1 MVLPKSE
8 RNMGRYVLV
17 TPAHNEELFIVKTI
31 ESMVAQAVKP
41 VAWIVVN
48 DGSTDSTARLVEKY
62 KARHSF
68 IKLINVERSG
78 DRNFGNKVHAFNQG
92 LEQARHFEHDF
103 IGNLDADISF
113 ESDYF
118 QRLLAEF
125 QKDPALGLAGGMVAS
140 YIDGVFVRQEVSL
153 DSVAGAVQLFRRSCF
168 EQMGGYVALPLG
180 GIDAAAEI
188 MARMKGWK
196 VRTVPELSVLEHRRT
211 GSAKASPLGNR
222 VREGRRLYSLGYD
235 WRFFSLRC
243 VYRSMERPRIIGS
256 GAAIVG
262 FLLGM
267 LRQEPIVLAPEVVRF
282 LRTEQRQKC
291 LQKLRLLH

>member
-1 MVLPKSE
+1 
-8 RNMGRYVLV
+8 MGRYIVI
-17 TPAHNEELFIVKTI
+17 TPARNEELFIEKTA
-31 ESMVAQAVKP
+31 ESMIAQAAKP
-41 VAWIVVN
+41 TAWIVVN
-48 DGSTDSTARLVEKY
+48 DGSTDLTTELVEKY

-78 DRNFGNKVHAFNQG
+78 DRNFRNKVHAFNQG
-92 LEQARHFEHDF
+92 LEQARRFEHDF

-113 ESDYF
+113 DSDYF

-125 QKDPALGLAGGMVAS
+125 QRDSTLGLAGGMVAS
-140 YIDGVFVRQEVSL
+140 YIDGAFVKQEVSL

-168 EQMGGYVALPLG
+168 EQVGGYVALPLG

-196 VRTVPELSVLEHRRT
+196 VRTVPELSVFEHRRT
-211 GSAKASPLGNR
+211 GSAKASPLGAR
-222 VREGRRLYSLGYD
+222 IREGRRLYSLGYD
-235 WRFFSLRC
+235 WWFFSLRC

-267 LRQEPIVLAPEVVRF
+267 LRREPIVLSPEVVRF
-282 LRTEQRQKC
+282 LRAEQRAKF
-291 LQKLRLLH
+291 LRKLRFL